1 MFLPQTRFGL
11 AVSLLLLGS
20 FSNAADYYTSIRP
33 IIETKC
39 NHCHSG
45 TGVSFAFGDLEGA
58 YGFRAAMANA
68 VAARR
73 MPPWMAAP
81 GVQNYQHDLSLST
94 SEIAQFSNWAK
105 AGYPLGDKLK
115 YRAKSATKPAFKADL
130 TLEVPSS
137 KGFLPNQ
144 AARDDYRCFLVDW
157 PVKTTMY
164 VRGLELKP
172 GNLKIS
178 HHAILY
184 AVEGTYRSALMAM
197 DNAEEEPGYRCFGG
211 PLPDRFGD
219 AQQKLIFEKG
229 FPDAVAKIQASQFW
243 LSHWAPGMDGY
254 TLPPD
259 TGMLVKPGSVLIL
272 QMHYY
277 TGFAQNQRDSGTKI
291 GVMLSKSVK
300 KPAFNWPL
308 SNSQWLE
315 AQTNKS
321 LVVPPMQN
329 LSVSEE
335 VSFAGLD
342 QYLSA
347 LSGVPMTQITGL
359 ELHSANL
366 HMHLIGA
373 SGRVTLFNPTG
384 KAETLLNVPRYEF
397 GWQRDFVFTQPKIIP
412 KSDLG
417 QWRLKVECTFANS
430 GATPV
435 FGGYGSDQEMCYNFS
450 YIAVSRKP

>member
-1 MFLPQTRFGL
+1 MFVNQTRVFS
-11 AVSLLLLGS
+11 ALLLLLLAS
-20 FSNAADYYTSIRP
+20 LSTAADYYTSIRP

-45 TGVSFAFGDLEGA
+45 SGVSFAFGDLDRA
-58 YGFRAAMANA
+58 YEFRAAMANA
-68 VAARR
+68 VASRR

-81 GVQNYQHDLSLST
+81 NEQKYQHDLSLST
-94 SEIAQFSNWAK
+94 GEIAEFSNWAK
-105 AGYPLGDKLK
+105 AGFPLGDKKK
-115 YRAKSATKPAFKADL
+115 YRVKIVAKPQFKADL

-137 KGFLPNQ
+137 KRYLPNQ
-144 AARDDYRCFLVDW
+144 DTRDDYRCFLVDW
-157 PVKTTMY
+157 PVKTPMY

-184 AVEGTYRSALMAM
+184 AVDGNYRSALMAM
-197 DNAEEEPGYRCFGG
+197 DQAEAEPGYRCFGG
-211 PLPDRFGD
+211 PMPDRFGD
-219 AQQKLIFEKG
+219 AQQKKVFEKS

-254 TLPPD
+254 TLPTD
-259 TGMLVKPGSVLIL
+259 TGMLVKPGSVLIV

-277 TGFAQNQRDSGTKI
+277 TGFALNQRDSGTKI
-291 GVMLSKSVK
+291 GVMLAKSVS

-315 AQTNKS
+315 APTNKS

-342 QYLSA
+342 QYISA
-347 LSGVPMTQITGL
+347 LSGVPMSQITGL

-373 SGRVTLFNPTG
+373 SGRVTLLNPED
-384 KAETLLNVPRYEF
+384 KEETLLNVPQFQF
-397 GWQRDFVFTQPKIIP
+397 GWQRDFVFAQAKIIP
-412 KSDLG
+412 KKELAR
-417 QWRLKVECTFANS
+417 WRLKVECTFANA
-430 GATPV
+430 GTMPV
-435 FGGYGSDQEMCYNFS
+435 YGGYGSDQEMCYNFS
-450 YIAVSRKP
+450 YIAVSRKQ